1 MPSKFADAFSS
12 LTQAGGTPSPN
23 SFLVTAIDDGFE
35 NWFVGIDDE
44 QRPSVLVR
52 SGSPTGRRPP
62 SIKLENL
69 DVQFHMPCKIESPNI
84 GMMDAKCS
92 VMRLNSADTA
102 VRDVFFSVCDSIAL
116 MLGNSPSDTELF
128 KAMRR
133 LAEIFRKMLLPPTR
147 RLSGLFGELCLIY
160 RARLP
165 HEVIRDWREDDADRY
180 DFSSNELK
188 VEVKSASTRQRVH
201 EFSYEQCSPPAGSL
215 GLVASLFVERAG
227 RGTSIKALQELIE
240 ARIAGRAGSI
250 LKLREV
256 IATTLGHE
264 LRGAE
269 TALFDLT
276 LAANSIKFFDLNEI
290 PAIRSELP
298 SGISRVRFASDLSS
312 ARLIDVDALSNSE
325 PSVAGYSKD
334 PSQNR

>member
-1 MPSKFADAFSS
+1 MPSKFADAFTN

-52 SGSPTGRRPP
+52 SGSPIGRQPP

-69 DVQFHMPCKIESPNI
+69 DVQFHVPCKIEVPNI
-84 GMMDAKCS
+84 AILDATCS
-92 VMRLNSADTA
+92 VMRLNSTDTA

-188 VEVKSASTRQRVH
+188 VEVKSTSTRQRVH

-298 SGISRVRFASDLSS
+298 SGISRVRFASDLSP
-312 ARLIDVDALSNSE
+312 ANFVDIDVLANSE
-325 PSVAGYSKD
+325 PSVTAYSTAW
-334 PSQNR
+334 SQDR

>member
-1 MPSKFADAFSS
+1 MPSKFADAFTN
-12 LTQAGGTPSPN
+12 LTQAGGIPSQN
-23 SFLVTAIDDGFE
+23 SFLVNSVDDGFE

-52 SGSPTGRRPP
+52 SGSSVGRQPP

-69 DVQFHMPCKIESPNI
+69 DVQFHVPCKIDSPNFAVV
-84 GMMDAKCS
+84 DATCS
-92 VMRLNSADTA
+92 VMRLNSTDTA

-116 MLGNSPSDTELF
+116 MLGNSPNDTELF

-147 RLSGLFGELCLIY
+147 KLSGLFGELCLIY

-165 HEVIRDWREDDADRY
+165 HDVIRDWREDDADRY

-188 VEVKSASTRQRVH
+188 VEVKSTSTRQRVH
-201 EFSYEQCSPPAGSL
+201 EFSYEQCSPPAGSV

-227 RGTSIKALQELIE
+227 RGTSIRGLQELIE

-256 IATTLGHE
+256 IATTLGHD

-269 TALFDLT
+269 TALFDLA
-276 LAANSIKFFDLNEI
+276 LAANSIRYFDLNEI

-298 SGISRVRFASDLSS
+298 SGISRLRFASDLSS
-312 ARLIDVDALSNSE
+312 ARLVDVDALSNTE
-325 PSVAGYSKD
+325 PSVTGYSIV
-334 PSQNR
+334 PSQDH